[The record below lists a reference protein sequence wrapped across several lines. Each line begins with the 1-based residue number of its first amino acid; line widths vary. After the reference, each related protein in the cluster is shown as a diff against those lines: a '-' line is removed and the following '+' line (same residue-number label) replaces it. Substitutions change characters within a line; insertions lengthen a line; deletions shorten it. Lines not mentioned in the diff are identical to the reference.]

1 MATFNRPAILTRPL
15 PRLSTHFL
23 RLGRIGLPVLAL
35 DQGMK
40 YWVDA
45 SRPMLKRSSLAGI
58 DWLTISR
65 YHNSG
70 MILETWSTVKAG
82 EFDLY
87 VKILPS
93 GAFAILT
100 YLLWDRL
107 LSGTR
112 IERIGVSLFLAGG
125 FSNLLSIWTGSY
137 VTDTLQI
144 LYGGG
149 QFLPFN
155 LADFS
160 ILVGSALIGLA
171 FVRSNFATP
180 TATRQIVQSLDSC
193 EHPK

>member
-1 MATFNRPAILTRPL
+1 MELAQRGPAQQQVGRFQGQIRMATFNRPAILTRPL

-125 FSNLLSIWTGSY
+125 FSNLLSFCRSIWQIFRFSWAPRSSDSRLF
-137 VTDTLQI
+137 VLTLRPR
-144 LYGGG
+144 
-149 QFLPFN
+149 LP
-155 LADFS
+155 L
-160 ILVGSALIGLA
+160 
-171 FVRSNFATP
+171 VRSSN
-180 TATRQIVQSLDSC
+180 L
-193 EHPK
+193 